1 MFNKPFFCA
10 LLLAFAFQACKKE
23 NSVVYNAPFDAASEL
38 QVWVQTGDGTASID
52 SSSLKLASNRS
63 CLRFETTPGFRPKV
77 GRTYE
82 VTYKTKA
89 IAPQPGES
97 GGCAGHYMLVIQQG
111 SEDLIYKSF
120 YASSNWVSHTET
132 FKASN
137 GSSLNIA
144 FLSGT
149 PRGFWIDDFTI
160 TEIN

>member
-23 NSVVYNAPFDAASEL
+23 NSVVFNAPFDAASEL

-63 CLRFETTPGFRPKV
+63 CLRFETTPGFRPKS
-77 GRTYE
+77 GATYE
-82 VTYKTKA
+82 ISYKTKA
-89 IAPQPGES
+89 IAPQPGEW
-97 GGCAGHYMLVIQQG
+97 GGCAGHYMLIIQQAG
-111 SEDLIYKSF
+111 EDVIYKSF

-132 FKASN
+132 FTATN
-137 GSSLNIA
+137 ESSLNIA